1 MSRTRARWRRSSIL
15 AVGSALGLLLAACGT
30 NSSGSG
36 TTANASCDKFD
47 ASVLNNRPIP
57 TSLDPKTAYPAAGD
71 IGKNNTADT
80 MGAPQAL
87 VPTAMNNVKV
97 TSDQVKSICGKHLTA
112 VFLDWSNVTYNKAI
126 ESGIKN
132 EFSALGVNLLR
143 ITDSEFQATGLQ
155 GNLAAVLPLNPDII
169 IVGGTIDPAQ
179 MSSIMAPAVQ
189 KGKTIVAWGDGGPG
203 LDLGVG
209 KPQAGLIAY
218 DWYHL
223 GQQMATAVHN
233 AYPNGANLGYI
244 HWINDVQAILLREQ
258 GFLDGLKK
266 YPNIHVIASGGAAD
280 PKSSNSG
287 FNDPSNAE
295 PYTEAFLQ
303 AHPEV
308 NVIFAPWEDPPALGE
323 QAAIKALHLENKVKV
338 VTMDLAEGGAASLRT
353 NGLIK
358 VDMGQD
364 VYDGG
369 RMLALTGALAA
380 AKLPYKPFL
389 NVPTFA
395 VTGSNVKEAWDFM
408 HGPDLPCKSSVCG

>member
-1 MSRTRARWRRSSIL
+1 
-15 AVGSALGLLLAACGT
+15 V
-30 NSSGSG
+30 
-36 TTANASCDKFD
+36 
-47 ASVLNNRPIP
+47 
-57 TSLDPKTAYPAAGD
+57 
-71 IGKNNTADT
+71 
-80 MGAPQAL
+80 
-87 VPTAMNNVKV
+87 
-97 TSDQVKSICGKHLTA
+97 
-112 VFLDWSNVTYNKAI
+112 
-126 ESGIKN
+126 
-132 EFSALGVNLLR
+132 LR

-155 GNLAAVLPLNPDII
+155 GNLSAVLPLDPDII
-169 IVGGTIDPAQ
+169 IAGGTIDPAQ

-189 KGKTIVAWGDGGPG
+189 KHKIIVSWGNGGPG
-203 LDLGVG
+203 MNLGVG
-209 KPQAGLIAY
+209 QEQAGLVAY

-233 AYPNGANLGYI
+233 AYPHGVNLGYI

-258 GFLDGLKK
+258 GFLDGLKQ
-266 YPNIHVIASGGAAD
+266 YPNIHVIAAGGPAD
-280 PKSSNSG
+280 PKGSNSG
-287 FNDPSNAE
+287 FNDPNNAE

-323 QAAIKALHLENKVKV
+323 QAAIKALNLENKVKV
-338 VTMDLAEGGAASLRT
+338 VTMDLAEGGAASLRS

-380 AKLPYKPFL
+380 AKLPYKPFI

-395 VTGSNVKEAWDFM
+395 VTGSNVKAAWDFM
-408 HGPDLPCKSSVCG
+408 HGPDLPCKPSVCG

>member
-1 MSRTRARWRRSSIL
+1 M
-15 AVGSALGLLLAACGT
+15 AVGSALVVVLAACNTKAG
-30 NSSGSG
+30 GG
-36 TTANASCDKFD
+36 TTANASCDRFD
-47 ASVLNNRPIP
+47 SSVLNNRKIP
-57 TSLDPKTAYPAAGD
+57 ASLDPNTAYPAPGTE
-71 IGKNNTADT
+71 GKNNTADT
-80 MGAPQAL
+80 MGSPQAL
-87 VPTAMNNVKV
+87 VPTTMDNISV
-97 TSDQVKSICGKHLTA
+97 TPAQVKTICGKKLTA

-132 EFSALGVNLLR
+132 EFSALGVKVLR

-155 GNLAAVLPLNPDII
+155 GNLSAVLPLDPDII
-169 IVGGTIDPAQ
+169 IAGGTIDPAQ

-189 KGKTIVAWGDGGPG
+189 KHKIIVSWGNGGPG
-203 LDLGVG
+203 MNLGVG
-209 KPQAGLIAY
+209 QEQAGLVAY

-233 AYPNGANLGYI
+233 AYPHGVNLGYI

-258 GFLDGLKK
+258 GFLDGLKQ
-266 YPNIHVIASGGAAD
+266 YPNIHVIAAVGPAD
-280 PKSSNSG
+280 PKGSNSG
-287 FNDPSNAE
+287 FNDPNNAE

-323 QAAIKALHLENKVKV
+323 QAAIKALNLENKVKV
-338 VTMDLAEGGAASLRT
+338 VTMDLAEGGAASLRS

-380 AKLPYKPFL
+380 AKLPYKPFI

-395 VTGSNVKEAWDFM
+395 VTGSNVKAAWDFM
-408 HGPDLPCKSSVCG
+408 HGPDLPCKPSVCG